1 MRFDRLGY
9 RFARGPEH
17 DSRRAGEEAAIS
29 DNFVK
34 MVAGALV
41 GAALGYLLG
50 KAVVFGVGTTRL
62 PFMDILGAAL
72 GSVLGITVMR
82 LFTGG
87 KKAAAP
93 AADPKA
99 QKAKKK

>member
-1 MRFDRLGY
+1 M
-9 RFARGPEH
+9 
-17 DSRRAGEEAAIS
+17 AAKGQS
-29 DNFVK
+29 GGSGDNFIK
-34 MVAGALV
+34 MVAGALI

-50 KAVVFGVGTTRL
+50 KAVILGVGTTRV
-62 PFMDILGAAL
+62 PFMDIVGAAL

-87 KKAAAP
+87 KKQAAP

-99 QKAKKK
+99 PKAKKK